1 MRFKFLL
8 LPVFLIAACTS
19 EMPVGY
25 YDTTTTSQT
34 SWLRSMS
41 ENSGQNKFP
50 DLEPNPVII
59 AAERPVSTFSID
71 VDTVSYAYMRRTLN
85 SGALP
90 ERAAVRVEELVNY
103 FSYNYPR
110 PKQADVPFRPTVAV
124 YPTPWNPKTKLI
136 HIGIKGYDVATRTR
150 PRANLVFLID
160 CSGSMEPSD
169 KLPLLK
175 QGLRMLLKTLDPG
188 DKVSIVAYGNQA
200 GVLLKPTPVREKLK
214 IMAALWRLGA
224 GGGTAGGSG
233 IQEAY
238 ALAEEAYDPKGI
250 NRVILATDG
259 DFNIGISDAGQL
271 KRLIEDKRKSGIF
284 LSVLGFGQDNYN
296 DRIMQAL
303 AQNGNGNAAYIDT
316 LREAQKVLV
325 HEASSTLFPIAQD
338 VKIQVEFNPAM
349 VAEYRLIGYETRA
362 LRRQDFNNDHVDAGD
377 IGSGHAVTAIYE
389 ITPANGAFRFIDDLR
404 YPAASSK
411 TKPSSKGEYAY
422 LKMRYKLPKASK
434 SKRLQFAITTAHERT
449 SLAGVPRDIQ
459 FAAAVAAFGQK
470 LGGSDHLA
478 DMNYGA
484 IRKLA
489 TAARG
494 KDKHGYRAEFL
505 GLIGLAEAMSERVV
519 ASSN

>member
-1 MRFKFLL
+1 MRFRFML
-8 LPVFLIAACTS
+8 LPVLLVAACTGDYPIAYHETYATRQS
-19 EMPVGY
+19 SAL
-25 YDTTTTSQT
+25 TTTSANNGHNQ
-34 SWLRSMS
+34 
-41 ENSGQNKFP
+41 FP
-50 DLEPNPVII
+50 EFELNPVVV

-85 SGALP
+85 GGALP
-90 ERAAVRVEELVNY
+90 DPAALRVEELVNY
-103 FSYNYPR
+103 FSYNYPQS
-110 PKQADVPFRPTVAV
+110 KQLDVPFRPTVAV
-124 YPTPWNPKTKLI
+124 YPTPWNPNTKLM
-136 HIGIKGYDVATRTR
+136 HIGIKGYDIVAKKR

-160 CSGSMEPSD
+160 CYGSMEPSD

-175 QGLRMLLKTLDPG
+175 QGLRLLLKTLDPA

-214 IMAALWRLGA
+214 ILAALWRLGA

-238 ALAEEAYDPKGI
+238 ALAEEAFDPKGI

-259 DFNIGISDAGQL
+259 DFNIGIADPGQL
-271 KRLIEDKRKSGIF
+271 KRLIEDKRKSGIY

-296 DRIMQAL
+296 DRVMQAL

-325 HEASSTLFPIAQD
+325 DEANSTLFPIAQD

-389 ITPANGAFRFIDDLR
+389 ITPANAVYRFIDDLR
-404 YPAASSK
+404 YPAAVSK
-411 TKPSSKGEYAY
+411 PKPTSKGEYAY
-422 LKMRYKLPKASK
+422 LKMRYKLPKTSK
-434 SKRLQFAITTAHERT
+434 SKRLRYAITTAHERD
-449 SLAGVPRDIQ
+449 SLAGVPRDMR

-478 DMNYGA
+478 DMNFGA

-494 KDKHGYRAEFL
+494 KDPHGYRAEFL

-519 ASSN
+519 ATSN